1 MIGVCV
7 LVYRLYIDWFF
18 KIDLLYNIDKS
29 KAVDITKDIIYKN
42 TKDKSLP
49 MDIYKPAGIT
59 KETKLPTIIFVHGE
73 GTERIIG
80 NAKDWNFYRSY
91 GKFAASNNF
100 IGVTFNRSRMNL
112 HFKNAQV
119 KRDIF
124 DAVDFVRKN
133 AEEFNIDKDR
143 ICIWGYSLGG
153 LYVSLFIKNAPKYI
167 KCLISYYGLHD
178 ISTRTKAFNK
188 EYEDYYPENYLPGD
202 FADIP
207 PLLIVKAEKDKVKGV
222 NKSIDKLI
230 SIAKARNLK
239 FEYIVHSTGKH
250 AFDAL
255 NDNDETRVVI
265 DKTLQFI
272 KKNI

>member
-1 MIGVCV
+1 
-7 LVYRLYIDWFF
+7 LYIAWFF

-42 TKDKSLP
+42 TKDKPLP

-59 KETKLPTIIFVHGE
+59 KGTKLPAIIFVHGE

-80 NAKDWNFYRSY
+80 NAKEWSLYRSY

-112 HFKNAQV
+112 NF
-119 KRDIF
+119 
-124 DAVDFVRKN
+124 
-133 AEEFNIDKDR
+133 
-143 ICIWGYSLGG
+143 
-153 LYVSLFIKNAPKYI
+153 KNAPKYI

-178 ISTRTKAFNK
+178 ISTRIKAFNK